1 MPPVI
6 AALAEHINDIQHEKE
21 RLPMIS
27 RHLKRFAASGRVG
40 ALVLAGTL
48 FLGSGLTAR
57 AQAGAAGS
65 HNGLEGT
72 WRLQLTVRDCPTGAA
87 LRTFPA
93 LATFAKGGTLTL
105 TTAGQ
110 LPSLSTPPLG
120 VWRHTGDH
128 TYSAA
133 SEAFIFSPAGAWI
146 QTHRLTRAIQIG
158 DDGDSFT
165 DTVALEI
172 LDTGGNL
179 LATGCATTAAT
190 RFK

>member
-1 MPPVI
+1 M
-6 AALAEHINDIQHEKE
+6 AEHSSEIQHKKE
-21 RLPMIS
+21 RLRMIP
-27 RHLKRFAASGRVG
+27 RYCRRFAASGRTA
-40 ALVLAGTL
+40 ALVLAGML
-48 FLGSGLTAR
+48 FLGSGLTAK
-57 AQAGAAGS
+57 AQSVDAGS
-65 HNGLEGT
+65 NGLQGV
-72 WRLQLTVRDCPTGAA
+72 WRLQLTVRVCQTGAA

-93 LATFAKGGTLTL
+93 LATFAKGGTLTV

-120 VWRHTGDH
+120 VWRHVDGH
-128 TYSAA
+128 MYSAVT
-133 SEAFIFSPAGAWI
+133 EAYIFSPAGAWI

-158 DDGDSFT
+158 DDGNSFT